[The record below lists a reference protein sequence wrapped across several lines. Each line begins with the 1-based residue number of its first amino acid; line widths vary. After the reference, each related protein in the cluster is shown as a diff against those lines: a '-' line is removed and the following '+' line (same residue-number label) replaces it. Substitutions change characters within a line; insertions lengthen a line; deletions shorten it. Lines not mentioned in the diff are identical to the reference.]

1 MGLRLRSRVFMMATG
16 SVLFWGASFPLTK
29 VALQW
34 MGPTSLAFIRWTIST
49 AALGAYV
56 ASKGKTPT
64 LRTLLRREGWSV
76 LWIALAGITFF
87 YVLENAA
94 LQYTTVVNSGVITNL
109 VTVFVVLL
117 GTIWLGERLGRLEWV
132 ATAAAFVGAAL
143 VSQGSGHLSLSAS
156 GLRGD
161 LMMML
166 ATFLAALYSIGG
178 KRLVASYPADVVMT
192 AVALVGTVFLLPA
205 ALWEVGAHTGTG
217 AHMGTPLLVIPVHG
231 WLVILALGIGSGAL
245 ANLWWFKIL
254 ACMDA
259 SRAALILLLVP
270 VVSTVGAILFLGETL
285 YPIVLLGAILVLGG
299 VLLVER
305 SRQGRRPSEEA
316 AVSSPAAAAL
326 YGPPVLPASQRPGG
340 QATRREDEGGA

>member
-1 MGLRLRSRVFMMATG
+1 MMAAG

-34 MGPTSLAFIRWTIST
+34 LEPTSLALVRWTIST
-49 AALGAYV
+49 AVLGIYV
-56 ASKGKTPT
+56 ASRGKAPV
-64 LRTLLRREGWSV
+64 LRTLLRREGCSI

-87 YVLENAA
+87 YFLENAA

-117 GTIWLGERLGRLEWV
+117 GTIWLGERLGRTEWV

-143 VSQGSGHLSLSAS
+143 VSQGSGHLSLSAA
-156 GLRGD
+156 GLKGD
-161 LMMML
+161 LMMVL

-192 AVALVGTVFLLPA
+192 AVAFVGTVFLLPP
-205 ALWEVGAHTGTG
+205 ALWEAGVHTGT
-217 AHMGTPLLVIPVHG
+217 PLQPAIPVQG
-231 WLVILALGIGSGAL
+231 WLAVLALGIGSGAL
-245 ANLWWFKIL
+245 ANLWWFEIL

-270 VVSTVGAILFLGETL
+270 VVSTAGAILFLGEAL
-285 YPIVLLGAILVLGG
+285 YPTVLFGAILVLGG

-305 SRQGRRPSEEA
+305 SQRRGLPSGEMRQPPG
-316 AVSSPAAAAL
+316 PAPAAL
-326 YGPPVLPASQRPGG
+326 YPPCQG
-340 QATRREDEGGA
+340 TRREDEGDA